1 MNINTAVSN
10 GKYEDYKIVYMPAY
24 NIVTD
29 AETEKIK
36 EYVKNGGTLVL
47 TFRSGTRDE
56 YNRVRP
62 MALPGVF
69 KEIAGIEAV
78 EFDAP
83 RKPVKIYGEV
93 SGSAEI
99 WCDIIKPDTAKTICT
114 YGSEYYKGESAVT
127 VNEYGKGRVYYVGC
141 DLDNDAMKEL
151 VRIIAKSANVETVDT
166 PNGVEVV
173 KRDDCTIILNHNEN
187 EVDTKIKGVS
197 LFDGLEFNGVLDG
210 YGVQFLEG
218 SI

>member
-1 MNINTAVSN
+1 MSKGKYVAYISSYTQGDSHGIRIYDVDMKNGRFKEKDKVEITNSSYLTISYN
-10 GKYEDYKIVYMPAY
+10 GKF
-24 NIVTD
+24 
-29 AETEKIK
+29 
-36 EYVKNGGTLVL
+36 L
-47 TFRSGTRDE
+47 
-56 YNRVRP
+56 
-62 MALPGVF
+62 
-69 KEIAGIEAV
+69 
-78 EFDAP
+78 
-83 RKPVKIYGEV
+83 
-93 SGSAEI
+93 
-99 WCDIIKPDTAKTICT
+99 
-114 YGSEYYKGESAVT
+114 
-127 VNEYGKGRVYYVGC
+127 YYVGC

>member
-1 MNINTAVSN
+1 
-10 GKYEDYKIVYMPAY
+10 
-24 NIVTD
+24 
-29 AETEKIK
+29 
-36 EYVKNGGTLVL
+36 
-47 TFRSGTRDE
+47 
-56 YNRVRP
+56 
-62 MALPGVF
+62 MALLGGF

-151 VRIIAKSANVETVDT
+151 VRIISKSANVETVDT

>member
-1 MNINTAVSN
+1 
-10 GKYEDYKIVYMPAY
+10 
-24 NIVTD
+24 
-29 AETEKIK
+29 
-36 EYVKNGGTLVL
+36 
-47 TFRSGTRDE
+47 
-56 YNRVRP
+56 

-69 KEIAGIEAV
+69 KKIAGIEAV
-78 EFDAP
+78 EFDAL

-197 LFDGLEFNGVLDG
+197 LFDGLKFDGVLDG